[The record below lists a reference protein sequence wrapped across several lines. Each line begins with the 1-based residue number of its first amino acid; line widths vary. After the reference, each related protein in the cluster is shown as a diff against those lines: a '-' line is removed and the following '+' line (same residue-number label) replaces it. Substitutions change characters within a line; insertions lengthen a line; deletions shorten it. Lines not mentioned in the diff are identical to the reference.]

1 MLSPTD
7 AECKSLSGSAL
18 ELLPV
23 LVVPLLGLEP
33 LPILILTVVPLP
45 ELEVVPFPVP
55 LPLPILKVAL
65 LCELEVMPL
74 PKLDVMSFA
83 EVEVASL
90 ALPLFAGSLLGFK
103 HRWSHFACFYK
114 YSSSLYSST
123 RLHLDHVEIRQDCT
137 IKIMQIFS
145 TYRRKVSLILNYSCS
160 FAQSLIVSTPSHVW
174 QLDLA
179 TSIGLAGS
187 TISCLSLFLY
197 SIHAVFPTLT
207 PS

>member
-33 LPILILTVVPLP
+33 LPIIILTVVPLP

-90 ALPLFAGSLLGFK
+90 ALPLFAGSLLGFE
-103 HRWSHFACFYK
+103 HRWSHFAC
-114 YSSSLYSST
+114 L
-123 RLHLDHVEIRQDCT
+123 LQVLE
-137 IKIMQIFS
+137 
-145 TYRRKVSLILNYSCS
+145 
-160 FAQSLIVSTPSHVW
+160 QSLQFYPS
-174 QLDLA
+174 
-179 TSIGLAGS
+179 S
-187 TISCLSLFLY
+187 
-197 SIHAVFPTLT
+197 PR
-207 PS
+207 PR